1 MFWSSE
7 EVKTNSI
14 LTIKMMDDFTEDVS
28 FKLGKT
34 SYGFSLLEVV
44 EVEVKGEG
52 HGWGHRTNKG
62 KRTWGMGIEN
72 SIPLDLLTAMA
83 HEEGEWCETHYQNVL
98 KLDQRKPVDKL
109 LYYKENGKSLK
120 GLEHV
125 SK

>member
-14 LTIKMMDDFTEDVS
+14 LTITMMDDFTEDVS

-62 KRTWGMGIEN
+62 KRT
-72 SIPLDLLTAMA
+72 
-83 HEEGEWCETHYQNVL
+83 
-98 KLDQRKPVDKL
+98 
-109 LYYKENGKSLK
+109 
-120 GLEHV
+120 
-125 SK
+125 